1 MQSPL
6 LRLPAELRNIIWKLA
21 YSDERLDVQACC
33 CQPRHHSGL
42 RFKGSAPGLVC
53 KQHWAEAAPIFL
65 ETCTFW
71 FKDDSAFKEFLT
83 TGSSVPAQVRRLA
96 FHVDLILFSE
106 ERNGKDWGNT
116 LMKVSHL
123 SHELERL
130 EGVHISATN
139 WFYEAWMWQR
149 FDLLGKD
156 CIWSLVG
163 LSELVWFFQRYRLKR
178 ELTSC
183 NITDLKKSYSEKDY
197 LDRIAQVSSDVR
209 DHLLDYMG
217 SE

>member
-1 MQSPL
+1 
-6 LRLPAELRNIIWKLA
+6 
-21 YSDERLDVQACC
+21 
-33 CQPRHHSGL
+33 
-42 RFKGSAPGLVC
+42 
-53 KQHWAEAAPIFL
+53 
-65 ETCTFW
+65 
-71 FKDDSAFKEFLT
+71 
-83 TGSSVPAQVRRLA
+83 
-96 FHVDLILFSE
+96 
-106 ERNGKDWGNT
+106 
-116 LMKVSHL
+116 MKVSHL

-217 SE
+217 SARMKE